1 MCNYFTFVWFSL
13 LTLRLLLFSFL
24 FSFFFFFFGGGGEES
39 GGRVGIWAT
48 KRAAVHTPK
57 VGHRAL
63 KANFSGRI
71 FAEVIDS
78 TTRGQV
84 LD

>member
-1 MCNYFTFVWFSL
+1 MV
-13 LTLRLLLFSFL
+13 
-24 FSFFFFFFGGGGEES
+24 
-39 GGRVGIWAT
+39 IWPT